1 MKLPRWFHRLGSPPH
16 VFRLAERLKPWFGW
30 IALGALVIGGYWGL
44 ALAPEDYRQGD
55 VFRVFYVHV
64 PVALLMTRIYVF
76 MGVAAAIGFIWR
88 LKVAHAAVVSA
99 APIGASFAFLA
110 LVTGAIWGRPTW
122 GTYWEWTD
130 PRILTALIQLFLYLG
145 YMALRAAFEDRDK
158 ADKVS
163 AVLAI
168 VGSVNAPIIYYSV
181 EWWTSLHQGPT
192 VTQIGDTPSIAFV
205 MIIPFLFTMLGFVLL
220 FLWLFLHR
228 LQAEIVAR
236 EHGARWL
243 DQYLPEPVR

>member
-1 MKLPRWFHRLGSPPH
+1 MKLPRWFHQLGSPPH
-16 VFRLAERLKPWFGW
+16 VFRLAQILSPWFGW
-30 IALGALVIGGYWGL
+30 IALILLVIGCYWGL

-55 VFRVFYVHV
+55 AFRIFYIHV
-64 PVALLMTRIYVF
+64 PISLLATRLYVF

-88 LKVAHAAVVSA
+88 LKVAHATVVSI
-99 APIGASFAFLA
+99 APIGASFALLS

-122 GTYWEWTD
+122 GTFWQWTD
-130 PRILTALIQLFLYLG
+130 PRIMTALIQLFLYLG
-145 YMALRAAFEDRDK
+145 YLALRAAFEERDK

-192 VTQIGDTPSIAFV
+192 ITQVGAPSIARAMLV
-205 MIIPFLFTMLGFVLL
+205 PALFTLAGFVLL
-220 FLWLFLHR
+220 FLWLFLLR
-228 LQAEIVAR
+228 LRAEIIER
-236 EHGARWL
+236 EQGARWL
-243 DQYLPEPVR
+243 GEYAPEGGR